1 MFGRRETNRCSMES
15 HAGHMATTHGH
26 VGRAART
33 TRQMKRKSKRI
44 IQHRKLALIALAG
57 AILFFGYDLAVDAL
71 FEGEFGSPHFI
82 IELIVFAGVSLA
94 LVVGAR
100 DLRLLRARL
109 DREAKHNRAISGE
122 LAKSLSEQMDE
133 WRMTR
138 SEQEVA
144 WMIIKGYRFA
154 EIAQSRGVKESTC
167 RSAGYIAV
175 REGRRQRTRRV
186 RRRDLP
192 ATAADDSGHL
202 SAPKR
207 ETAHPDRVELT
218 SLPGSGGGTWFRVRR
233 NGAAKRDGWMETCP
247 LTELPA
253 RVGARPDRADRSLHH
268 R

>member
-33 TRQMKRKSKRI
+33 IRRMKRKSRRI

-167 RSAGYIAV
+167 RLQA
-175 REGRRQRTRRV
+175 
-186 RRRDLP
+186 
-192 ATAADDSGHL
+192 
-202 SAPKR
+202 
-207 ETAHPDRVELT
+207 T
-218 SLPGSGGGTWFRVRR
+218 SLYAKAGVSGRAEFV
-233 NGAAKRDGWMETCP
+233 AEIFQP
-247 LTELPA
+247 LLLTIPDISLP
-253 RVGARPDRADRSLHH
+253 RKEKPPIRIVSN
-268 R
+268 